1 MFKFR
6 TFALL
11 GVAFL
16 LIVGLTL
23 AAYGRLLTP
32 QNSTSQPVANSSL
45 EYFDLAPVS
54 AAPMAIHSVSSSER
68 ILRTQLDQ
76 AYERHQDERVQY
88 LLGILNGRFEHRC
101 CGLPR

>member
-6 TFALL
+6 TFALIS
-11 GVAFL
+11 VAFI

-32 QNSTSQPVANSSL
+32 QNSASQPAANSSL

-54 AAPMAIHSVSSSER
+54 AAPMAVHAVPLGER
-68 ILRTQLDQ
+68 TLRTQLEQ

>member
-11 GVAFL
+11 SVAFIL
-16 LIVGLTL
+16 VVGLTL

-32 QNSTSQPVANSSL
+32 QNPTSQPAANSSL
-45 EYFDLAPVS
+45 EYFDLAAAS
-54 AAPMAIHSVSSSER
+54 AAPMAVHTVPSSER

-88 LLGILNGRFEHRC
+88 LLDILNGRFEHRC